1 MMKLRFLLFDANV
14 IIKLFEL
21 KLWDK
26 VIEKCEI
33 LVAETVA
40 NEAQFC
46 FDDVG
51 QEAID
56 LAAYANAKK
65 INFVSLT
72 SDEVTRFRDR
82 FTPGYLERIDPGE
95 AEALAYLLGSKDPC
109 LLCSADA
116 IVFRILGRL
125 SCGDQGISLEE
136 VLQKTGLSTA
146 VPNQYRRAFR
156 DHWTK
161 VGQQD
166 MIRNVGLK

>member
-1 MMKLRFLLFDANV
+1 MKKLRFLLLDANV

-21 KLWDK
+21 KLWEQ
-26 VIEKCEI
+26 VIERCEI
-33 LVAETVA
+33 FIAETVA
-40 NEAQFC
+40 NEAQF
-46 FDDVG
+46 FHDDVG

-56 LAAYANAKK
+56 LSAYSTANK
-65 INFVSLT
+65 INVVSLT
-72 SDEVTRFRDR
+72 ASDVAEFRDR
-82 FTPGYLERIDPGE
+82 FTPDYMERIDPGE

-125 SCGDQGISLEE
+125 SCGEQGISLEE
-136 VLQKTGLSTA
+136 ILQRTGLSTT
-146 VPNQYRRAFR
+146 VPIQYRRAFR